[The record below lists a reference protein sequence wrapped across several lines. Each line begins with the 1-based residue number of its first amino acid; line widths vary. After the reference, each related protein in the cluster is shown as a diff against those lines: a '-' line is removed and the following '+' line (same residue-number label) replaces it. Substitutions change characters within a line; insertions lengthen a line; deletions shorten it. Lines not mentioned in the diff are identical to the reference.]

1 MLHLR
6 LLEIVYTGHLRG
18 TRQRLVSIRELNIAY
33 ALKVQESP
41 VSPEQQRPVTK
52 EELDIY
58 TEWLSNQ
65 LEDLAH
71 LLSSYTDDASLFIE
85 VSKQIMYAVLENET
99 WGDYLE
105 ILSELLE
112 DIDAFMRMCFWYE
125 LSKLYLHLPVAG
137 LGGYSRMEYAEK
149 EELPNPYLILNAAED
164 SLEDWKD
171 INIFGMPF
179 DVQFE
184 LYLSAERF
192 VKDGTE
198 LSEKRMMKYAK
209 KQIGSEM
216 AAALQIHCC
225 LISGNPRL
233 LTLLEKGAKRGNA
246 EAREMLEEVKS
257 LLDLDE

>member
-1 MLHLR
+1 MKGLDIRYLCTAIGNLSGVPIR
-6 LLEIVYTGHLRG
+6 IFESGEPVFFYSQSSLPRDPMDAYREEIFAIRAHVGYVTTRHFHYYGIVNSG
-18 TRQRLVSIRELNIAY
+18 ETKIVIGPTRQIAESDQELRELAFQVDV
-33 ALKVQESP
+33 A
-41 VSPEQQRPVTK
+41 
-52 EELDIY
+52 
-58 TEWLSNQ
+58 
-65 LEDLAH
+65 A
-71 LLSSYTDDASLFIE
+71 
-85 VSKQIMYAVLENET
+85 
-99 WGDYLE
+99 
-105 ILSELLE
+105 E

-149 EELPNPYLILNAAED
+149 EHLSNPYLILNGAED

-171 INIFGMPF
+171 MDIFGMPF
-179 DVQFE
+179 DVQCE

-257 LLDLDE
+257 LLYLDE